1 MAEELTVELRTER
14 GKRRMRRL
22 RKAGKTPAVL
32 YGHGMESISLA
43 VPTAQLEA
51 VVRHGVRVVQLKGAL
66 QERAIIR
73 ELQWDTYGLEI
84 LHVDLIRVHE
94 HELVEVEV
102 PLELRGEAPGVKEG
116 GVLEQLVHQVR
127 VLCDVSLIPEK
138 VYVPIHQLGLNG
150 QLTLA
155 AAELPAGA
163 KLLDD
168 PETVVVSCLAPKE
181 APEEEEAAAP
191 AAPGAE
197 PELIGRKPEKEKE
210 EEEAEE

>member
-1 MAEELTVELRTER
+1 MAEELTVEIRTER

-32 YGHGMESISLA
+32 YGHGMESVSLA

-51 VVRHGVRVVQLKGAL
+51 VVRHGTRVVQLKGAL

-84 LHVDLIRVHE
+84 LHVDFIRVHE
-94 HELVEVEV
+94 HEMVEVEV

-127 VLCDVSLIPEK
+127 MLCDVSLIPEK
-138 VYVPIHQLGLNG
+138 VYVPIHHLGLNG
-150 QLTLA
+150 QLTLGA
-155 AAELPAGA
+155 VELPTGA
-163 KLLDD
+163 TLLDD
-168 PETVVVSCLAPKE
+168 PETVVVHCLAPKE
-181 APEEEEAAAP
+181 EVEEEAAAP

-210 EEEAEE
+210 EEEE

>member
-1 MAEELTVELRTER
+1 MVEELTVELRTER

-22 RKAGKTPAVL
+22 RQAGKTPAVL
-32 YGHGMESISLA
+32 YGHGMENLSLA
-43 VPTAQLEA
+43 VPTPQLEA
-51 VVRHGVRVVQLKGAL
+51 VVRHGTRVVQLNGAV

-84 LHVDLIRVHE
+84 LHVDFVRVHE
-94 HELVEVEV
+94 HEMVEVEV

-116 GVLEQLVHQVR
+116 GVLEQMVHQVR
-127 VLCDVSLIPEK
+127 MLCDVSLIPEK
-138 VYVPIHQLGLNG
+138 VYLSIHQLGLNG

-155 AAELPAGA
+155 AAELPTGA

-168 PETVVVSCLAPKE
+168 PETVVVHCLAPKE
-181 APEEEEAAAP
+181 ELEEAPTAP
-191 AAPGAE
+191 APPGAE

-210 EEEAEE
+210 EETEE